1 MKTRRSS
8 RNQLEITIVK
18 QGTPSKKVLSCSFFT
33 SNDGYRKR
41 FRYVKSLNDF
51 LKQKKQLKGFETRIY
66 TDDSEKDYLMDLVKN
81 DKTVSIYHFNFP
93 PLRDER
99 GHVGIFGAFVRF
111 LPLFEQGLTT
121 VWISDIDIANDYLNP
136 SILAKA
142 RAAKADFCFRTY
154 VCYEQIK
161 LYARPYS
168 ILAGTMLSF
177 HTFPK
182 AMFNKFLQE
191 LVHPSEELKTFFDK
205 LNKENKDYRLR
216 SETNIPYGFDE
227 VFTNKYMYNYLI
239 RNNLRCYIIKE
250 YEYASNLLRWNNI
263 IKHEDEYDKIFHHYY
278 YYRTPINF
286 KKAKEVFREKLPLIA
301 DKYPCIQDMLNKI
314 DLFKHDFIRTII
326 KTGKELDV
334 IEA

>member
-8 RNQLEITIVK
+8 RNRLEITVLK
-18 QGTPSKKVLSCSFFT
+18 QGTRSKNVLSCSFFT
-33 SNDGYRKR
+33 SKDGYRR
-41 FRYVKSLNDF
+41 RERYVKSLHKF
-51 LKQKKQLKGFETRIY
+51 LHYKKQLKGFETRIY
-66 TDDSEKDYLMDLVKN
+66 TDDSEKDFLLDLVKK
-81 DKTVSIYHFNFP
+81 DPTVSIYHYNFP
-93 PLRDER
+93 PLRDES
-99 GHVGIFGAFVRF
+99 GHIGIFGAFVRF
-111 LPLFEQGLTT
+111 LPLFEQGLRT
-121 VWISDIDIANDYLNP
+121 VWISDIDIIRDYLDP
-136 SILAKA
+136 SIIAKA

-161 LYARPYS
+161 LYARAYS

-182 AMFNKFLQE
+182 SMFNNFLQE
-191 LVHPSEELKTFFDK
+191 LVHPPKELSNFFDK

-216 SETNIPYGFDE
+216 SDTKIPYGFDE

-239 RNNLRCYIIKE
+239 KNNLRCYIIKE

-263 IKHEDEYDKIFHHYY
+263 IKDQDDDDKALYNYY
-278 YYRTPINF
+278 SYRTIPSF
-286 KKAKEVFREKLPLIA
+286 KKAKDILHEKLPLIA
-301 DKYPCIQDMLNKI
+301 DKYPCIQDMLNKF
-314 DLFKHDFIRTII
+314 DLFKHDFIRTFV